1 MRKKAGSK
9 KRKQQPSSPRT
20 GRSAI
25 IRIVILLFLAG
36 MVAGSIFLLKNP
48 EVVTGIP
55 SKAKIAKGQKTVV
68 PAPALSPKKKGA
80 FVNLYFLD
88 PESDFLVKETRLM
101 PWEADDVEGHMRMI
115 IGALLQGPKG
125 ALLPTIPPGTAV
137 RAISFR
143 GEGLGVIDFSEE
155 LSQNHPGGSLAE
167 MQTIYSI
174 VNSLLLNI
182 PSLKAVQ
189 ILVEGEAPETLK
201 GHIDCRNPF
210 KADRSLIKT
219 G

>member
-1 MRKKAGSK
+1 MRKRAGSK
-9 KRKQQPSSPRT
+9 KKGKQTSSPKA
-20 GRSAI
+20 GGDALV
-25 IRIVILLFLAG
+25 RIALLVFLVG
-36 MVAGSIFLLKNP
+36 MVAGSVFLLKNP
-48 EVVTGIP
+48 GQVTGVAKKDQIAKAKTKVVTARSP
-55 SKAKIAKGQKTVV
+55 
-68 PAPALSPKKKGA
+68 SPKEKNTS
-80 FVNLYFLD
+80 VSLYFLD
-88 PESDFLVKETRLM
+88 PHSDFLAQETRLM

-115 IGALLQGPKG
+115 VEALLHGPRG
-125 ALLPTIPPGTAV
+125 DLLPTIPPGTVV
-137 RAISFR
+137 RAVSLK
-143 GEGLGVIDFSEE
+143 GEGLGVIDFSGE

-201 GHIDCRNPF
+201 GHIDCRSPF